1 MEKKERKAELE
12 KNILGRYSLITV
24 TGNSE
29 LMVEGLRGI
38 LDYDAETFRVN
49 TVSGIVV
56 VTGRDL
62 EITSLTAEE
71 VVLKG
76 RISSV
81 EFCM

>member
-1 MEKKERKAELE
+1 MNSDIDRA
-12 KNILGRYSLITV
+12 LGRYSLITV

-29 LMVEGLRGI
+29 IMVEGLRGI

-49 TVSGIVV
+49 TVSGMIA
-56 VTGRDL
+56 VTGRGL
-62 EITSLTAEE
+62 EIAALTAEE

-76 RISSV
+76 KISSV

>member
-1 MEKKERKAELE
+1 MDIE

-29 LMVEGLRGI
+29 IIVEGLRGI

-49 TVSGIVV
+49 TVSGIVIV
-56 VTGRDL
+56 MGSDL
-62 EITSLTAEE
+62 ELASLTAEE
-71 VVLKG
+71 VVVRGK
-76 RISSV
+76 ISSV

>member
-1 MEKKERKAELE
+1 MDIE

-29 LMVEGLRGI
+29 ILVEGLRGI

-49 TVSGIVV
+49 TVSGIVI
-56 VTGRDL
+56 VTGSNL
-62 EITSLTAEE
+62 ELASLTAEE
-71 VVLKG
+71 VVVKG
-76 RISSV
+76 KISSV